1 MEKRKFKVLL
11 SLFFGA
17 AVMFVGCSSGGEDN
31 GPDYNVSMNIS
42 YEAFEEGTVIKNKV
56 LTNGTGNMYYY
67 EYLTF
72 TGSDKGTYSL
82 YSFVHQNDATD
93 KGIDV
98 YTKLSENP
106 FAEGDDKS
114 LPEEFTYNSENGTVT
129 LQVAG
134 NSVTSYFFNSDSKA
148 FAAQECL
155 SPVTENDKSSLFRG
169 WKTQNG
175 QTYTFE
181 NGGKVSYKK
190 TDESEAVQAS
200 YTNNDGVILVNSS
213 IPFCWTKTA
222 SENNL
227 FYNARETER
236 KSVTAE
242 GRNISSKTEIEFIT
256 DGLMFARVQ

>member
-1 MEKRKFKVLL
+1 MKKRKFKVLL
-11 SLFFGA
+11 SLILGA
-17 AVMFVGCSSGGEDN
+17 VVMFTGCSSGGDDST
-31 GPDYNVSMNIS
+31 GPNYNVSMNIS
-42 YEAFEEGTVIKNKV
+42 YEEFKEGDIIKNKV
-56 LTNGTGNMYYY
+56 LTTGTGNMSYY

-72 TGSDKGTYSL
+72 TSSNEGTYSL
-82 YSFVHQNDATD
+82 YSFVHQNDATSE
-93 KGIDV
+93 GIDE

-106 FAEGDDKS
+106 FAEGKA
-114 LPEEFTYNSENGTVT
+114 LPEEFTYDSEKGAITLEINGK
-129 LQVAG
+129 
-134 NSVTSYFFNSDSKA
+134 SVTTYFFKLDSKA

-155 SPVTENDKSSLFRG
+155 SPVTGNDKNSLFRG
-169 WKTQNG
+169 WKTQDG
-175 QTYTFE
+175 QTFTFSD
-181 NGGKVSYKK
+181 GGKVSYKK